1 MVEYIT
7 GRIKLSNCG
16 ADKNIGE
23 VKAKEKKMQLS
34 FILDEDGKIVV
45 DQVPGVYGVRCDSVV
60 EGFIKGET
68 KTIRPVDFPTTSKCK
83 KERKCTLNEL
93 MEHNGISKANDTLV
107 FETGV
112 TYCAHYMKVDTKDF
126 GLPQTRNRT
135 YMFVWQPE
143 NEDFEDDDLGE
154 YWEAIVSFLQSPVR
168 HSLEAFLLEAGHDI
182 IRVFREALSGPAGR
196 TSQIFGALRALTSNI
211 PPSHERGAELTRWLG
226 R

>member
-126 GLPQTRNRT
+126 GLPIVQ
-135 YMFVWQPE
+135 VG
-143 NEDFEDDDLGE
+143 LGE
-154 YWEAIVSFLQSPVR
+154 GEHADLTLLILQVRAEDPHAVAIELVLGQVKVSDAPAARFLY
-168 HSLEAFLLEAGHDI
+168 D
-182 IRVFREALSGPAGR
+182 RVDDRV
-196 TSQIFGALRALTSNI
+196 
-211 PPSHERGAELTRWLG
+211 
-226 R
+226 